1 VPLDPSVLSAVIL
14 AIVGGVTMLKR
25 SAVVGTFGIGRYYSS

>member
-1 VPLDPSVLSAVIL
+1 MPLDPSVLSAVIL
-14 AIVGGVTMLKR
+14 AIVGGVAMLKR